1 MAGRAAV
8 VTGRRAWNSTLPTPV
23 KPMGRRGWMK
33 RISGKRAAAAQAQG
47 KPAATT
53 GAGRGRAESFPP
65 HVAAQIDARDP
76 WCVHC
81 GSASGLQRH
90 HRRIKGQGGDP
101 RPHTDCAC
109 NGVRICWL
117 CHDWAHKEGRTE
129 AEAEGLIISRATA
142 EPGRESVLVHLEA
155 DSGGM
160 RKWPSCDGRWLDEQP
175 ERRAA

>member
-1 MAGRAAV
+1 MGL
-8 VTGRRAWNSTLPTPV
+8 TWNGLTRDPAKALRPNPD
-23 KPMGRRGWMK
+23 KPLKRRGWMK
-33 RISGKRAAAAQAQG
+33 RGGKRAAAGQAG
-47 KPAATT
+47 AKPAART
-53 GAGRGRAESFPP
+53 GRSRRPESFPRA
-65 HVAAQIDARDP
+65 VAALIDARDP

-81 GSASGLQRH
+81 GSADGLQRH

-117 CHDWAHKEGRTE
+117 CHDWAHKEGRAE
-129 AEAEGLIISRATA
+129 AEAEGLIIPRATA
-142 EPGRESVLVHLEA
+142 KPGREAVLVHLEA
-155 DSGGM
+155 DRGGM